1 MLSNYKIEPN
11 KGLGELEFG
20 MKMDEFIDAHG
31 EPEEIDSFDDDE
43 ELNTTVLHFWTQGFS
58 IFFVGLY
65 TQILAGIETDHPDTS
80 IFGKKIMNLTE
91 DELVELMKNNGHN
104 HYEVELE
111 EEKDKRLSYDF
122 SMMDFFFRDGKLVY
136 MNFGVLV
143 DEHGKIETV

>member
-11 KGLGELEFG
+11 KGLGELEFS
-20 MKMDEFIDAHG
+20 MKMDDFIAAHG

-80 IFGKKIMNLTE
+80 I
-91 DELVELMKNNGHN
+91 
-104 HYEVELE
+104 
-111 EEKDKRLSYDF
+111 
-122 SMMDFFFRDGKLVY
+122 
-136 MNFGVLV
+136 
-143 DEHGKIETV
+143 

>member
-1 MLSNYKIEPN
+1 MLSNYEIKPN

-20 MKMDEFIDAHG
+20 MKMDKFIDTYG

-43 ELNTTVLHFWTQGFS
+43 ELNTTVLHYWTKGIS

-80 IFGKKIMNLTE
+80 LFGKKIMNLPE
-91 DELVELMKNNGHN
+91 EEIVELMKNNGESHF
-104 HYEVELE
+104 EVEV
-111 EEKDKRLSYDF
+111 EKDKDKMLSYDL
-122 SMMDFFFRDGKLVY
+122 SMMDFFFRDDKLVY

-143 DEHGKIETV
+143 DEQGKIETV